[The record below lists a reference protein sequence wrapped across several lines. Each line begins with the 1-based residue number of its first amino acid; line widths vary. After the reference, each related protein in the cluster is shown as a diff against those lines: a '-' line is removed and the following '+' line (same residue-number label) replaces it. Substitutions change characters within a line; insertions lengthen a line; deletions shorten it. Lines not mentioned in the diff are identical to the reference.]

1 MRRLNKTKLKT
12 HLEQFK
18 EFGILRAESRT
29 KREQFQVSLLVEIAW
44 LSQHGFPW
52 SKLHPPPSRHS
63 GSVRTALS
71 AAALYWLLDERSG
84 NETTS
89 PHNIIYGN
97 PMDVSP
103 STISNCR
110 PSSVLHRSRRFSTS
124 LPQLLNFGTYN
135 FPLCATT

>member
-29 KREQFQVSLLVEIAW
+29 KREQFQASLLVEIAW
-44 LSQHGFPW
+44 LSQHGSPW
-52 SKLHPPPSRHS
+52 SELHPLLSRHS

-71 AAALYWLLDERSG
+71 AAALCWLLDERSG
-84 NETTS
+84 NETT
-89 PHNIIYGN
+89 PPGN
-97 PMDVSP
+97 PMDNVSP
-103 STISNCR
+103 SKT
-110 PSSVLHRSRRFSTS
+110 
-124 LPQLLNFGTYN
+124 TYN